1 MSEKEISKLAIGLK
15 IKELRASRGISQKQL
30 ADLLDIAPGRL
41 SNWENGVAYPDF
53 KYLVDLA
60 LNLKCSFDFLLGIKL
75 DKQYGDLL
83 FYFELLNDAGRKKVI
98 EYAEDLIEINKYKYG
113 VGPDAE

>member
-30 ADLLDIAPGRL
+30 ADLLGITPGRL

-60 LNLKCSFDFLLGIKL
+60 LNLSCSFDFLLGIKL

-98 EYAEDLIEINKYKYG
+98 DYAEDLIEINKYKYG
-113 VGPDAE
+113 VDPDAE

>member
-30 ADLLDIAPGRL
+30 ADLLGIAPGRL

-60 LNLKCSFDFLLGIKL
+60 FNLNCSFDFLLGIKL
-75 DKQYGDLL
+75 DQQYGDLL
-83 FYFELLNDAGRKKVI
+83 YFFELLNDKGRKKVI
-98 EYAEDLIEINKYKYG
+98 DYAEDLIEINKYKYG
-113 VGPDAE
+113 VVANAE

>member
-15 IKELRASRGISQKQL
+15 IKELRASRGMSQKEL
-30 ADLLDIAPGRL
+30 ADSLGIAPGRL

-60 LNLKCSFDFLLGIKL
+60 KELNCSFDFLLGLKL
-75 DKQYGDLL
+75 DEQYGDL
-83 FYFELLNDAGRKKVI
+83 FYYFELLNDIGRRKI
-98 EYAEDLIEINKYKYG
+98 IDYASDLIEINKYRYG
-113 VGPDAE
+113 VDSDVK